1 MLTSRD
7 EPDAEVGAV
16 PIDLVAAVQALRNQI
31 TEAAATDPDSDVR
44 FQVGPIELEFTVALT
59 RDRSVKGG
67 VKAWVV
73 TADAEGRWSR
83 EHTHRVTLSLT
94 PVSATTGTSPE
105 ISNTD
110 SGHRIVR

>member
-1 MLTSRD
+1 MRHTSD
-7 EPDAEVGAV
+7 DDGLGSDHV
-16 PIDLVAAVQALRNQI
+16 PIDLVSAVKALRAQI
-31 TEAAATDPDSDVR
+31 TEAAATDPESDIR

-73 TADAEGRWSR
+73 TADAEGKRSTA
-83 EHTHRVTLSLT
+83 HTHRVTLNLT
-94 PVSATTGTSPE
+94 PISAATGESPE
-105 ISNTD
+105 INNSD

>member
-1 MLTSRD
+1 MSSSRD
-7 EPDAEVGAV
+7 DADTGV
-16 PIDLVAAVQALRNQI
+16 PQIDLVTAVQALRAQI
-31 TEAAATDPDSDVR
+31 TEAAATDSDSDIR

-73 TADAEGRWSR
+73 TADADAKRSTAQ
-83 EHTHRVTLSLT
+83 THRVKLNLT
-94 PVSATTGTSPE
+94 PVNAATGTSPE

-110 SGHRIVR
+110 SGHRLVR